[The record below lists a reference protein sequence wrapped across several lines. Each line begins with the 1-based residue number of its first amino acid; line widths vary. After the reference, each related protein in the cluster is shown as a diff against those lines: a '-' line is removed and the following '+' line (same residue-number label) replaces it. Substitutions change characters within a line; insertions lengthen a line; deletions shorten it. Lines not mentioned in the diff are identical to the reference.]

1 MEEKR
6 QFIRFK
12 ILLKGEMEFA
22 VGAGTKISPKVQLID
37 FSRAGVR
44 IFIPGHD
51 FTKTNSFQLKV
62 SLPNRPFPI
71 SIQGAVRWIR
81 PKDDGWEIGAKIGQI
96 DPVDKSEILDY
107 AYNLWKEKTTEIK

>member
-12 ILLKGEMEFA
+12 ILLKGEFEFA
-22 VGAGTKISPKVQLID
+22 VGAGTKIYSKVQLID

-44 IFIPGHD
+44 IFIPKHD

-71 SIQGAVRWIR
+71 LIQGAVRWIQ

-96 DPVDKSEILDY
+96 DPADKGEILDY
-107 AYNLWKEKTTEIK
+107 AYKLWKEKIAEKK